1 VIADIAAITWRGLE
15 HSRVIGEWHI
25 AGQRTRR
32 FTGRYTDT
40 GEAISSDGELQLE
53 TLFGFKGQ
61 AADCVVIT
69 EIDFDAWTEE
79 VRRRLFVGLTRARLK
94 VALVGS
100 VAASGLVLG
109 RLA

>member
-1 VIADIAAITWRGLE
+1 MIADIAAITWRGLE

-32 FTGRYTDT
+32 FTGRYTDA